1 MPELIYFFP
10 PDCNCGGIFERIY
23 YEWNRTL
30 FVHVRKKADFD
41 LAREICQQVWT
52 EIWQAVKARTYT
64 FLTPGLLVY
73 RADSRIKDHYR
84 RAARFPQFDP
94 AIHDVS
100 DRLNM
105 DERIDQKTALSA
117 LPDDERNV
125 FTHFFREGLSQAE
138 IAERLS
144 ISARTV
150 RRKLNAAFTH
160 LQEFLQDTTAV
171 QNHWNAK
178 W

>member
-10 PDCNCGGIFERIY
+10 PDCNCVGIFERIY

-30 FVHVRKKADFD
+30 FVHVRQNADFD

-52 EIWQAVKARTYT
+52 EMLQAVRARKYT
-64 FLTPGLLVY
+64 FLTPGLLVS
-73 RADSRIKDHYR
+73 RADSRLKDHYR
-84 RAARFPQFDP
+84 RATRFPQFDP
-94 AIHDVS
+94 ALHDVS
-100 DRLNM
+100 DTLNL
-105 DERIDQKTALSA
+105 DERIDHKTALSA
-117 LPDDERNV
+117 LPDNERNV

-144 ISARTV
+144 ISTRTV

-160 LQEFLQDTTAV
+160 LQEFLKNTSAV
-171 QNHWNAK
+171 QNHRSAK
-178 W
+178 

>member
-10 PDCNCGGIFERIY
+10 PDCDCVGIFERIY
-23 YEWNRTL
+23 HEWNRTL

-41 LAREICQQVWT
+41 LAREVCQQVWT
-52 EIWQAVKARTYT
+52 EIWQAVKAGTYT
-64 FLTPGLLVY
+64 YLAPGLLVY

-94 AIHDVS
+94 ALHDVS

-105 DERIDQKTALSA
+105 DERIDHKTALAA
-117 LPDDERNV
+117 LPDDESNI
-125 FTHFFREGLSQAE
+125 FTLFFREGFTQEE

-144 ISARTV
+144 ISTRTV
-150 RRKLNAAFTH
+150 RRKLDAALTH
-160 LQEFLQDTTAV
+160 LQEFLQSTMA
-171 QNHWNAK
+171 APK
-178 W
+178 SSER